1 VLEITLVDDD
11 GFAGSL
17 KLDGAK
23 VERYTR
29 LRPTVISILQ
39 RLRPERRQV
48 ETFLEDAY
56 ARAFGGVIREH
67 YPTLMSVWDADGRLH
82 AAAGFRL
89 AARQP
94 LFLEQYLDGPVE
106 QAVGKAFDATPYR
119 GDIAEIGNLASQS
132 AGASMFLFFA
142 LAGYLHRQ
150 GCGFACATATRT
162 LSRLFRQVGFETRKL
177 ADASA
182 DRLASGAADWGDYY
196 DHGPTVLAGRILPAL
211 EPLQRRLALEPEVSD
226 HVARVHPSVDGRA

>member
-1 VLEITLVDDD
+1 MLEITLVDDD

-17 KLDGAK
+17 QLDGAK

-29 LRPTVISILQ
+29 LRPTVISIIQ

-56 ARAFGGVIREH
+56 AKAFGGVIREH

-82 AAAGFRL
+82 AAAGFRM
-89 AARQP
+89 AARHP
-94 LFLEQYLDGPVE
+94 LFLEQYLDEPIE
-106 QAVGKAFDATPYR
+106 TAVGGAFGASPYR
-119 GDIAEIGNLASQS
+119 GAIAEIGNLASQS

-150 GCGFACATATRT
+150 GCEFACATATRG
-162 LSRLFRQVGFETRKL
+162 LARLFRQVGFETRKL

-182 DRLASGAADWGDYY
+182 DRLSAGAGDWGDYY
-196 DHGPTVLAGRILPAL
+196 AHEPRVLAGRIGPAF
-211 EPLQRRLALEPEVSD
+211 EPLQRRLALEPEVRD